1 MSNLM
6 IERQNQRTPP
16 MLQEMNTREE
26 AQSKKTKEAQHASSL
41 HNFYQNRIKH
51 EVVQKEDP

>member
-1 MSNLM
+1 M

>member
-16 MLQEMNTREE
+16 MLQEMYTREE
-26 AQSKKTKEAQHASSL
+26 AQSKKTKEA
-41 HNFYQNRIKH
+41 
-51 EVVQKEDP
+51 